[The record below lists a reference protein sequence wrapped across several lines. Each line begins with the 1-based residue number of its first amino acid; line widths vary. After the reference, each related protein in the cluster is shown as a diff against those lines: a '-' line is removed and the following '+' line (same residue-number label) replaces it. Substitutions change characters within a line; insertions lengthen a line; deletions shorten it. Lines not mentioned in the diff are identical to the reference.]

1 MRSKLA
7 KETYKLWA
15 PRVGKNTPLALEW
28 VSMKTCAYCGKGC
41 KPSKEHLFPKWV
53 LKRQP
58 ESDARFALHENRISE
73 RVATIRDV
81 CRPCNNGPLS
91 ELDTYVLGLY
101 DRYFGHPVSGKSSVN
116 FACDYELL
124 ARWLLKTLYNSA
136 RINNTRPD
144 ELQPFK
150 EYVLGGGS
158 TPKEFRIFG
167 FLILPYKLSLKEQ
180 QRLSPENDGITHLFP
195 RNIGVTQFA
204 GRISGTDYLLLGR
217 AVLLNSYCMVVSI
230 LPPGLP
236 RSTRRTMMDDI
247 TDTLRKMF
255 AGLRVIDPRF
265 KSVRLYPSTEN
276 IVSLKRDSLS
286 LFADA
291 YKDYFRRRRK

>member
-1 MRSKLA
+1 MSARL
-7 KETYKLWA
+7 
-15 PRVGKNTPLALEW
+15 GKTRPLALEW
-28 VSMKTCAYCGKGC
+28 VSMKTCSYCGKVR
-41 KPSKEHLFPKWV
+41 KLSKEHLFPKWV
-53 LKRQP
+53 VKRQP
-58 ESDARFALHENRISE
+58 ESNARFALHEKRVSE

-101 DRYFGHPVSGKSSVN
+101 DRYFRHPVSGKTSVK
-116 FACDYELL
+116 FSYDYDLL
-124 ARWLLKTLYNSA
+124 SRWLLKTLYNSA

-144 ELQPFK
+144 ELRPFK
-150 EYVLGGGS
+150 EYVLGVGD
-158 TPKEFRIFG
+158 TPKDFRIFS
-167 FLILPYKLSLKEQ
+167 FVIVPYKLSAKER
-180 QRLSPENDGITHLFP
+180 QRLSPEYEGITQLFP
-195 RNIGVTQFA
+195 RNIGITQFS
-204 GRISGTDYLLLGR
+204 GQISETDYLLLGR

-247 TDTLRKMF
+247 TETLRTIF
-255 AGLRVIDPRF
+255 TGLQVIDPRF
-265 KSVRLYPSTEN
+265 KSVRLHPSAEN

-291 YKDYFRRRRK
+291 YRDYFRRRRE